1 MYFFRPESGTL
12 STRQLHVTGTLA
24 SLKDVVL
31 DDITVLYFLRRSVEC
46 DVDSAH
52 IEKDVFCGELKGNT
66 IDTLTAMLTE
76 IFLPLLKVINNCK
89 I

>member
-1 MYFFRPESGTL
+1 M
-12 STRQLHVTGTLA
+12 
-24 SLKDVVL
+24 
-31 DDITVLYFLRRSVEC
+31 EC

-76 IFLPLLKVINNCK
+76 IFLPLLKVWLDCADSSGVFALLGNFMVIRLSFGNLK
-89 I
+89 KSKERE